1 MFGNYYKELSEQKY
15 MKPTYYHIVM
25 TFPNGYQR
33 PNKKNL
39 DDKTDLSNSPDIS
52 TKNEKDI
59 INPIPTT
66 IGEAVKEVI
75 ETGKEV
81 VIEGPQ
87 TAGELTGVKEGD
99 LEEKTIDHAPK
110 QRQNDKT
117 ELTDVRKDSK
127 LEIDVIESPK
137 ETRFLSKEEKIIVN
151 PKESKTDREATI
163 TTVTTIPTEG
173 VNVEAQTEFTVPLK
187 DKEENIEVET
197 DVKVNPT
204 TTSAVS
210 SLESRNIEKPN
221 LSLTNELSQEK
232 NTPQSEYD
240 DETINPKLLLEKEEH
255 KLQQQNTS
263 NFSSNSFI
271 TYSAFWQHIMSN
283 WVNFYD
289 EYLKNMI
296 KFNELWFDKSRN
308 IRSGSQQEQ

>member
-1 MFGNYYKELSEQKY
+1 MRPIYYK
-15 MKPTYYHIVM
+15 IVM
-25 TFPNGYQR
+25 TFPRGYQR

-39 DDKTDLSNSPDIS
+39 DDKTDLINSS
-52 TKNEKDI
+52 ENTTKNEKD

-99 LEEKTIDHAPK
+99 LEEKNIDHAPK
-110 QRQNDKT
+110 PSQNDNIA
-117 ELTDVRKDSK
+117 LTDVRKDSK
-127 LEIDVIESPK
+127 LEIDVIESPP
-137 ETRFLSKEEKIIVN
+137 ETGFLSKEEKIIVN
-151 PKESKTDREATI
+151 PKESKTEREANV

-173 VNVEAQTEFTVPLK
+173 VNVEAQTEFTVPLI
-187 DKEENIEVET
+187 DKEKNIEVET

-204 TTSAVS
+204 TILSSES
-210 SLESRNIEKPN
+210 SLDSRNIEKPN
-221 LSLTNELSQEK
+221 LSSTDELGRKK
-232 NTPQSEYD
+232 NLPQSEFD
-240 DETINPKLLLEKEEH
+240 KETINPKLLLEKEEH
-255 KLQQQNTS
+255 RLREQNTS
-263 NFSSNSFI
+263 NFSSNPFI

-283 WVNFYD
+283 WVSFYD

-296 KFNELWFDKSRN
+296 KFNELWFDKSKN

>member
-1 MFGNYYKELSEQKY
+1 
-15 MKPTYYHIVM
+15 MKPIYYNIVM
-25 TFPNGYQR
+25 TFPSGYQQ
-33 PNKKNL
+33 PKKKNL
-39 DDKTDLSNSPDIS
+39 DEKTDSPTNPNI
-52 TKNEKDI
+52 TPKNEKDV

-99 LEEKTIDHAPK
+99 VEEKNTDHIPK
-110 QRQNDKT
+110 QGQKDKT
-117 ELTDVRKDSK
+117 ELSDVRKDSK
-127 LEIDVIESPK
+127 LEIDVIESPN
-137 ETRFLSKEEKIIVN
+137 EPTLISKEEKIIVN
-151 PKESKTDREATI
+151 PKESETDRDATI
-163 TTVTTIPTEG
+163 TTVTTLPTEG

-204 TTSAVS
+204 TTTSSVS
-210 SLESRNIEKPN
+210 RLESTNIEKPN
-221 LSLTNELSQEK
+221 LSLSDELGREQS
-232 NTPQSEYD
+232 TPQSEFD
-240 DETINPKLLLEKEEH
+240 KETINPKILLEKEEQ
-255 KLQQQNTS
+255 KLPQQNTS
-263 NFSSNSFI
+263 NFSSNPFI

-296 KFNELWFDKSRN
+296 KFNEVWFDKSRN

>member
-1 MFGNYYKELSEQKY
+1 
-15 MKPTYYHIVM
+15 M
-25 TFPNGYQR
+25 TFPRGYQR

-39 DDKTDLSNSPDIS
+39 DDKIDLLNSS
-52 TKNEKDI
+52 ENTTKNEKD

-99 LEEKTIDHAPK
+99 LEEKNIDHAPK
-110 QRQNDKT
+110 PSQNDNIA
-117 ELTDVRKDSK
+117 LTDVRKDSK
-127 LEIDVIESPK
+127 LEIDVIESPP
-137 ETRFLSKEEKIIVN
+137 ETGFLSKEEKIIVN
-151 PKESKTDREATI
+151 PKESKTEREANV

-173 VNVEAQTEFTVPLK
+173 VNVEAQTEFTVPLI
-187 DKEENIEVET
+187 DKEKNIEVET

-204 TTSAVS
+204 TIPSSES
-210 SLESRNIEKPN
+210 SLDSRNIEKPN
-221 LSLTNELSQEK
+221 LSSTDELGRKK
-232 NTPQSEYD
+232 NPPQSEFD
-240 DETINPKLLLEKEEH
+240 KETINPKLLLEKEEH
-255 KLQQQNTS
+255 GLREQNTS
-263 NFSSNSFI
+263 NFSSNPFI

-283 WVNFYD
+283 WVSFYD
-289 EYLKNMI
+289 EYLKNMM
-296 KFNELWFDKSRN
+296 KFNELWFDKSKN